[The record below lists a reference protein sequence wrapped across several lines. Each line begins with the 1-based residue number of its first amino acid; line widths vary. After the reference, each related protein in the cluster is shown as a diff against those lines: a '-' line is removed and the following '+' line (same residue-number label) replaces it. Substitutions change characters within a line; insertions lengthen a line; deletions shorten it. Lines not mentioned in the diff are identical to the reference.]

1 MLGPM
6 ATVVAFHAHPDD
18 EVLLTGGT
26 LARAAAE
33 GHRVVIVV
41 ACDGIMTAASEAP
54 PTRLNELR
62 ASAAILGVQRVEHLG
77 YADSGHGPILY
88 PDPPDRQRFVRA
100 DTGEAAE
107 RLATILR
114 EEMADVLLS
123 YDRNG
128 GYGHRD
134 HRKVHEVGKRAAELA
149 GVDTVLEATMPRE
162 VVERLVRWMC
172 ALRIPFRCDPDALRA
187 AYSPGSAITH
197 RVNVRRF
204 ARQKQTALAA
214 HRSQVNR
221 RGGAAPIMRLLV
233 RLPAPIFGVF
243 LGREWFIDPAQTPVT
258 KPASSMIPNE
268 PTTRPLRTRGR
279 GASKSASCRRVR
291 RAGLGD
297 LIPRWA
303 GLRHATRRPD
313 ATEPLLVPAP
323 GVGGSRVGL
332 SCPPTDRQ

>member
-1 MLGPM
+1 M

-41 ACDGIMTAASEAP
+41 ACDGSMTAASEAP

-100 DTGEAAE
+100 NTDEAAE

-114 EEMADVLLS
+114 EEMADMLLS

-134 HRKVHEVGKRAAELA
+134 HLKVHQVGKRAAELA
-149 GVDTVLEATMPRE
+149 GVDMVLEATMPRE
-162 VVERLVRWMC
+162 VVQRLMRLLCPV
-172 ALRIPFRCDPDALRA
+172 RIPLRYDADALQA
-187 AYSPGSAITH
+187 TYSPGSAITH

-204 ARQKQTALAA
+204 ARQKQAALAA
-214 HRSQVNR
+214 HRSEVNG
-221 RGGAAPIMRLLV
+221 RGRVGPIMRLLL
-233 RLPAPIFGVF
+233 RLPAPIFGVL

-258 KPASSMIPNE
+258 KPASDMLPN
-268 PTTRPLRTRGR
+268 
-279 GASKSASCRRVR
+279 
-291 RAGLGD
+291 D
-297 LIPRWA
+297 
-303 GLRHATRRPD
+303 
-313 ATEPLLVPAP
+313 
-323 GVGGSRVGL
+323 
-332 SCPPTDRQ
+332 